1 MCPVQIYLY
10 QQSKGIDLI
19 LCELKRMGNKKKILI
34 VIGTRPNFIKITQF
48 KKEAKRF
55 PGLEIKIVHTGQH
68 YDSKMVDVFFEQFK
82 LIPDY
87 FLNISPNTANKQIS
101 EIISKLDDVLIDYQ
115 PNWVIVVGD
124 VNSTFAA
131 ALTANKLGIKIA
143 HLESGLRSFD
153 KSMPE
158 EHNRIL
164 TDAISDLFF
173 VTEKSGMD
181 NLLKE
186 GKTTKNTFMVGNTMI
201 DTMVAFRKE
210 INASPILKKLALNKK
225 NFVLMTMHRPA
236 TVDTKAGL
244 QKLIQLIE
252 TVTQNT
258 KVVFPI
264 HPRTIS
270 SMQYFDLHAQLKKN
284 KNLVIT
290 EPLDYFSFQKLIK
303 EASFIITD
311 SGGIQEETTFL
322 QIPCLTLRS
331 NTERPI
337 TVTLGSN
344 ELMPFDIK
352 KIKNKIHSIQA
363 GNYKVGKIPKFWDGK
378 STQRI
383 IKILSQV
390 E

>member
-1 MCPVQIYLY
+1 MNLMV
-10 QQSKGIDLI
+10 K
-19 LCELKRMGNKKKILI
+19 KKKILI

-48 KKEAKRF
+48 KKEAKKF
-55 PGLEIKIVHTGQH
+55 LNLEIKVVHTGQH
-68 YDSKMVDVFFEQFK
+68 YDTKMADVFFEQFK
-82 LIPDY
+82 LVPDY
-87 FLNISPNTANKQIS
+87 FLNITPSTANKQMA
-101 EIISKLDDVLIDYQ
+101 EIITKLEDVLLDYK

-164 TDAISDLFF
+164 TDAISDMFF
-173 VTEKSGMD
+173 VTEQSGMD
-181 NLLKE
+181 NLLQE
-186 GKTTKNTFMVGNTMI
+186 GKTHKNTFMVGNTMI
-201 DTMVAFRKE
+201 DTMVAFSKE
-210 INASPILKKLALNKK
+210 IEDSKILAKIGIKKHE
-225 NFVLMTMHRPA
+225 FVLMTMHRPA
-236 TVDTKAGL
+236 TVDTKEGL

-252 TVTQNT
+252 GVTEKF

-264 HPRTIS
+264 HPRTVS
-270 SMQYFDLHAQLKKN
+270 SMEYFDLHERLKQN

-303 EASFIITD
+303 ESKFIITD

-344 ELMPFDIK
+344 ELMPFDIEKIKK
-352 KIKNKIHSIQA
+352 KINTIVN
-363 GNYKVGKIPKFWDGK
+363 GTYKAGKIPKYWDGK
-378 STQRI
+378 STERI
-383 IKILSQV
+383 IKILS
-390 E
+390 EN